1 MLDEIGDEIHHTW
14 LGGDAEGWGGRS
26 GDEDSDGQRRRLGM
40 LLVGERRRR
49 GGGAAVRAADDE
61 GGEVGWGNFAG
72 DEEEE

>member
-1 MLDEIGDEIHHTW
+1 MKLETRSITHGWVGTPKAGVGDREMRIVTDSV
-14 LGGDAEGWGGRS
+14 GGWECFSLESVGG
-26 GDEDSDGQRRRLGM
+26 
-40 LLVGERRRR
+40 